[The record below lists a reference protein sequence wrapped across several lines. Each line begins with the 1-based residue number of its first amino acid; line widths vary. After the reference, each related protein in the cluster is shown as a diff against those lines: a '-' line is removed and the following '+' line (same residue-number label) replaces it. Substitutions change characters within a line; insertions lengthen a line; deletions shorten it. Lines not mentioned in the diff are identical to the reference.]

1 MASITQEMW
10 YRLSLIKYTEK
21 VNEANV
27 LISGLY
33 LIFSEVKNSNKAT
46 APPNTKIEL

>member
-21 VNEANV
+21 YDVTKAA
-27 LISGLY
+27 I
-33 LIFSEVKNSNKAT
+33 KNQPLLFKLTCVIRNQAHHRHMQT
-46 APPNTKIEL
+46 